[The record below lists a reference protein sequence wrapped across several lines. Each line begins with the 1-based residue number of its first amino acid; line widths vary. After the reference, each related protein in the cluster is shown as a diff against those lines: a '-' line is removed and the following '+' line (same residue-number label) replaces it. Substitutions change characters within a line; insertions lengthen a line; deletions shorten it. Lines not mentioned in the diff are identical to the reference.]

1 MESHRIEIHVPP
13 CSSSYPIFKDIYAFL
28 HKQGNHI
35 PIHLQKSESLN
46 TIGGGSGTEAEV
58 RGTFFQTFSRYM
70 DNVLT
75 PFSSKNKDTKSM
87 DISSPLYSIHQK
99 QQQRIRIRIL
109 LCYFLIRINHIPS
122 IISKGRNY
130 IICFYEMANVQDGF
144 SLRKKRFS

>member
-87 DISSPLYSIHQK
+87 DISSPTLSNTPETTTTNTNTNSIVLLFDTNQPYTIDHIKGTKLYY
-99 QQQRIRIRIL
+99 L
-109 LCYFLIRINHIPS
+109 FL
-122 IISKGRNY
+122 RNGECARW
-130 IICFYEMANVQDGF
+130 I
-144 SLRKKRFS
+144 